1 MYLRSR
7 SRAPTAVVTPTLSA
21 LSATPSHTVPTG
33 PRGTTLFVD
42 RTARTAA
49 PQRST
54 TTGPPTNTP
63 HARGWAR
70 RHAPTT
76 VHTTTATHP
85 QARIE
90 ELLDEDVVE
99 RELALLSPLRPSPFA
114 EMGDMPMSA
123 PGGAGDGDEDGQESG
138 LGADELTFPVGLSP
152 SVLMEPALSFEELS
166 LEDLDFGML
175 PDLPDGDFPDDID
188 SLLPPTPTPTAATM
202 GEGDGARSARSDGG
216 AVDGMDLES
225 GPIMDDIEFLGDH
238 SDDSPDDSPFRP
250 FSSSTAQ
257 SGSGSGSGYAAAGG
271 GSASGGPP
279 GPMAIADKAA
289 LFSGKNPLSLN
300 SVFPNAGAR
309 FSPLRQF
316 QMLDAKQQQQQG
328 PPGAM
333 RVSGNWDN
341 TGSALA
347 RSGSGSELVPYPY
360 DAGGNASA
368 FTVKHEMTDDDF
380 DVQALEYP
388 GWDNAQREKIRLNP
402 PQSMKTITDFELAY
416 VDLKQLNALMDKDGY
431 TEEQKKQA
439 KLRRRKVKN
448 RTSAKGSATKKR
460 TQYNSI
466 AQTNKQLLTVVS
478 ELQNRNTKL
487 TSANSE
493 LQQRTEEAQQL
504 AAVALHEKEVFQ
516 HEIDRLT
523 SLLSQM
529 QSQSP
534 LPEHYDSP

>member
-1 MYLRSR
+1 
-7 SRAPTAVVTPTLSA
+7 
-21 LSATPSHTVPTG
+21 
-33 PRGTTLFVD
+33 
-42 RTARTAA
+42 
-49 PQRST
+49 
-54 TTGPPTNTP
+54 
-63 HARGWAR
+63 
-70 RHAPTT
+70 
-76 VHTTTATHP
+76 
-85 QARIE
+85 
-90 ELLDEDVVE
+90 
-99 RELALLSPLRPSPFA
+99 
-114 EMGDMPMSA
+114 
-123 PGGAGDGDEDGQESG
+123 
-138 LGADELTFPVGLSP
+138 
-152 SVLMEPALSFEELS
+152 
-166 LEDLDFGML
+166 
-175 PDLPDGDFPDDID
+175 
-188 SLLPPTPTPTAATM
+188 
-202 GEGDGARSARSDGG
+202 
-216 AVDGMDLES
+216 
-225 GPIMDDIEFLGDH
+225 
-238 SDDSPDDSPFRP
+238 
-250 FSSSTAQ
+250 
-257 SGSGSGSGYAAAGG
+257 
-271 GSASGGPP
+271 
-279 GPMAIADKAA
+279 
-289 LFSGKNPLSLN
+289 
-300 SVFPNAGAR
+300 
-309 FSPLRQF
+309 
-316 QMLDAKQQQQQG
+316 
-328 PPGAM
+328 
-333 RVSGNWDN
+333 
-341 TGSALA
+341 
-347 RSGSGSELVPYPY
+347 
-360 DAGGNASA
+360 
-368 FTVKHEMTDDDF
+368 MTDDDF